1 MDVIRA
7 KTAGFCMGV
16 GLALQK
22 LDTALEQPCEGRTCT
37 LGPIIHNP
45 QVLADYEARGVF
57 CAQDPSQ
64 LDARDRV
71 LIRAH
76 GITRQVEEAVRAT
89 GADVVDAT
97 CPKVKRAQLAIERAT
112 RDGAELLLFGEAD
125 HPEVRGL
132 VSYAHGPAHVFGS
145 RDELT
150 ALHVDPGQAYVLAS
164 QTTQDRSVFEQ
175 LEQELRDRLPRLT
188 VLATICDATRER
200 QEEAR
205 SIAARVDVMVVVGG
219 RQSGNTRRL
228 ADLAAQS
235 GISTYHIEQ
244 AEELRAEDFAGKTR
258 VGLTAGAST
267 PRKLI
272 DATQHWLE
280 QLPESEETQTALEV
294 TASCK
299 AIAARLEAA
308 CDARAGRIEDEGLR
322 VVLCGRPNAGKSS
335 LLNALLGGERVLL
348 TDTAGLRETG
358 DAVERIGVERAKKA
372 LAEADVRA
380 LVLDGASPLTE
391 EDKAALFGLAPQLII
406 LSKGDLAPVL
416 TADEVRAAFGD
427 VPTVAVCAPRGEG
440 MEALKEALAA
450 FVPEDGAE
458 SSALSQARHVEAA
471 RRACAALSDA
481 VAALSDGMP
490 LDVAAV
496 DLSAALD
503 ALGEITGETMSEKVI
518 DEVFAKFCVGK

>member
-1 MDVIRA
+1 MEDEEKFEAFKQGLVGENEQHYGKEVRERWGDDAADASNA
-7 KTAGFCMGV
+7 KLMGMSV
-16 GLALQK
+16 EQYRQTQK
-22 LDTALEQPCEGRTCT
+22 LEQGVKDAL
-37 LGPIIHNP
+37 
-45 QVLADYEARGVF
+45 
-57 CAQDPSQ
+57 
-64 LDARDRV
+64 
-71 LIRAH
+71 
-76 GITRQVEEAVRAT
+76 
-89 GADVVDAT
+89 
-97 CPKVKRAQLAIERAT
+97 
-112 RDGAELLLFGEAD
+112 
-125 HPEVRGL
+125 
-132 VSYAHGPAHVFGS
+132 
-145 RDELT
+145 
-150 ALHVDPGQAYVLAS
+150 
-164 QTTQDRSVFEQ
+164 
-175 LEQELRDRLPRLT
+175 
-188 VLATICDATRER
+188 
-200 QEEAR
+200 
-205 SIAARVDVMVVVGG
+205 
-219 RQSGNTRRL
+219 
-228 ADLAAQS
+228 LAAMAAA
-235 GISTYHIEQ
+235 I
-244 AEELRAEDFAGKTR
+244 DFPDE
-258 VGLTAGAST
+258 V
-267 PRKLI
+267 
-272 DATQHWLE
+272 
-280 QLPESEETQTALEV
+280 EETQTALEV

-335 LLNALLGGERVLL
+335 LLNALLGGERAIVTDIPGTTRDTLTEAMQIGGVRVLL

-358 DAVERIGVERAKKA
+358 DAVERAKKA

>member
-1 MDVIRA
+1 MFQNRDTIAAQATAAGEGGVAIVRVSGADCEAVVSRVFQAKNGKPLANRVLTYGCVMENGEIADEAMAVLMRAPHSYTRENVAEIHCHGSQALVRKILMLLMAAGARMAEPGEFTYRAFMNGRIDLAQAEGVMRMIRA
-7 KTAGFCMGV
+7 CS
-16 GLALQK
+16 
-22 LDTALEQPCEGRTCT
+22 E
-37 LGPIIHNP
+37 
-45 QVLADYEARGVF
+45 
-57 CAQDPSQ
+57 
-64 LDARDRV
+64 
-71 LIRAH
+71 RAM
-76 GITRQVEEAVRAT
+76 RSAVRQMEGGVSAFVRT
-89 GADVVDAT
+89 A
-97 CPKVKRAQLAIERAT
+97 RAEITSL
-112 RDGAELLLFGEAD
+112 
-125 HPEVRGL
+125 
-132 VSYAHGPAHVFGS
+132 
-145 RDELT
+145 
-150 ALHVDPGQAYVLAS
+150 
-164 QTTQDRSVFEQ
+164 
-175 LEQELRDRLPRLT
+175 
-188 VLATICDATRER
+188 
-200 QEEAR
+200 
-205 SIAARVDVMVVVGG
+205 
-219 RQSGNTRRL
+219 
-228 ADLAAQS
+228 LAAMAAA
-235 GISTYHIEQ
+235 I
-244 AEELRAEDFAGKTR
+244 DFPDE
-258 VGLTAGAST
+258 V
-267 PRKLI
+267 
-272 DATQHWLE
+272 
-280 QLPESEETQTALEV
+280 EETQTALEV

-335 LLNALLGGERVLL
+335 LLNALLGGERAIVTDIPGTTRDTLTEAMQIGGVRVLL

-440 MEALKEALAA
+440 MEALKETLAA

-481 VAALSDGMP
+481 VVALSDGMP

>member
-1 MDVIRA
+1 MFQNRDTIAAQATAAGEGGVAIVRVSGADCEAVVSRVFRAKNGKPLANRVLTYGCVMENGEIADEAMAVLMRAPHSYTRENVAEIHCHGSQALVRKILMLLMAAGARMAEPGEFTYRAFMNGRIDLAQAEGVMRMIRA
-7 KTAGFCMGV
+7 GS
-16 GLALQK
+16 
-22 LDTALEQPCEGRTCT
+22 E
-37 LGPIIHNP
+37 
-45 QVLADYEARGVF
+45 
-57 CAQDPSQ
+57 
-64 LDARDRV
+64 
-71 LIRAH
+71 RAM
-76 GITRQVEEAVRAT
+76 RSAVRQMEGGVSAFVRT
-89 GADVVDAT
+89 A
-97 CPKVKRAQLAIERAT
+97 RAEITSL
-112 RDGAELLLFGEAD
+112 
-125 HPEVRGL
+125 
-132 VSYAHGPAHVFGS
+132 
-145 RDELT
+145 
-150 ALHVDPGQAYVLAS
+150 
-164 QTTQDRSVFEQ
+164 
-175 LEQELRDRLPRLT
+175 
-188 VLATICDATRER
+188 
-200 QEEAR
+200 
-205 SIAARVDVMVVVGG
+205 
-219 RQSGNTRRL
+219 
-228 ADLAAQS
+228 LAAMAAA
-235 GISTYHIEQ
+235 I
-244 AEELRAEDFAGKTR
+244 DFPDE
-258 VGLTAGAST
+258 V
-267 PRKLI
+267 
-272 DATQHWLE
+272 
-280 QLPESEETQTALEV
+280 EETQTALEV

-299 AIAARLEAA
+299 AISARLEAA

-335 LLNALLGGERVLL
+335 LLNALLGGERAIVTDIPGTTRDTLTEAMQIGGVRVLL